1 MELLTELLKILL
13 TISNT
18 LIYPV
23 IIGLVV
29 LIFVVLM
36 MIGSFLSEYSQRSN
50 NLDDKIKRGNLQ
62 KFYRRLKTI
71 KKKYKPG
78 DTREIEIERLIQNHE
93 IEFERK
99 IEKTRLLIRIGPIL
113 GLMGT
118 LIPMGPALIGL
129 GSGNIAEMA
138 NQLVIAFTSTVIG
151 LFIGGIA
158 LVITSIRRRWYLED
172 MKDIEYISEK
182 FSAENKLMGEKK

>member
-1 MELLTELLKILL
+1 MDLLAELLKILL

-182 FSAENKLMGEKK
+182 FSAENKLIGEKK

>member
-1 MELLTELLKILL
+1 MDLLAELLKILL

-36 MIGSFLSEYSQRSN
+36 MIGSFLSEYSQRSS
-50 NLDDKIKRGNLQ
+50 NLDDRIKRGNLQ
-62 KFYRRLKTI
+62 RFYRRLKTI

-93 IEFERK
+93 NEFERK
-99 IEKTRLLIRIGPIL
+99 IEKTRLLIRTGPIL

-118 LIPMGPALIGL
+118 LIPMGSALIGL

-138 NQLVIAFTSTVIG
+138 NQLVIAFTSTVVG

>member
-62 KFYRRLKTI
+62 RFYRRLKTI

-172 MKDIEYISEK
+172 MKDIEYIYGPTILWHS
-182 FSAENKLMGEKK
+182 

>member
-1 MELLTELLKILL
+1 
-13 TISNT
+13 
-18 LIYPV
+18 
-23 IIGLVV
+23 
-29 LIFVVLM
+29 
-36 MIGSFLSEYSQRSN
+36 
-50 NLDDKIKRGNLQ
+50 
-62 KFYRRLKTI
+62 
-71 KKKYKPG
+71 
-78 DTREIEIERLIQNHE
+78 
-93 IEFERK
+93 
-99 IEKTRLLIRIGPIL
+99 
-113 GLMGT
+113 MGT

-182 FSAENKLMGEKK
+182 FSAENKLIGEKK

>member
-62 KFYRRLKTI
+62 RFYRRLKTI

-182 FSAENKLMGEKK
+182 FSAENKLIGEKK

>member
-1 MELLTELLKILL
+1 MDLLAELLKILL

-99 IEKTRLLIRIGPIL
+99 IEKTRLLIRTGPIL

-129 GSGNIAEMA
+129 GSGNIVEMA
-138 NQLVIAFTSTVIG
+138 NQLVIAFTSTVVG

>member
-62 KFYRRLKTI
+62 RFYRRLKTI

-99 IEKTRLLIRIGPIL
+99 MEKTRLLIRIGPIL

-182 FSAENKLMGEKK
+182 FSAENKLIGEKK

>member
-1 MELLTELLKILL
+1 MDLLAELLKILL

-62 KFYRRLKTI
+62 RFYRRLKTI

-182 FSAENKLMGEKK
+182 FSAENKLIGEKK

>member
-1 MELLTELLKILL
+1 MDLLAELLKILL

-62 KFYRRLKTI
+62 RFYRRLKTI

-172 MKDIEYISEK
+172 MKDIEYVSEK
-182 FSAENKLMGEKK
+182 FSAENKLIGEKK